1 MKDARWFSN
10 QVVLV
15 TGASG
20 GLGAQIALE
29 LARRDVQ
36 LILVARN
43 ESKLE
48 QVSAECKSFTSKPVD
63 IYSCDL
69 TQDES
74 VGQLLATLD
83 ESHKITM
90 VINNAGLGY
99 LKLAKDLSESEISQ
113 MLQLNLNALIKITQ
127 HFVPRFIEAKSGVIV
142 NVASQAAKSATVKS
156 SVYSATKFG
165 VLGYSNALRLE
176 LNPYGIHVMTV
187 NPGPIATDFFDKA
200 EPTGKYLEQLGSVVL
215 DPVKVAKEVV
225 KGIEREKREVNLP
238 KSMNF
243 ASKLNVLF
251 PKIGDRLLGSIFDKK

>member
-1 MKDARWFSN
+1 MKDEKWFSN
-10 QVVLV
+10 QVALV

-29 LARRDVQ
+29 LAKRDVQ

-43 ESKLE
+43 TAKLE
-48 QVSAECKSFTSKPVD
+48 KVALECQSFTSKPVNV
-63 IYSCDL
+63 YSCDL
-69 TQDES
+69 TDDAS
-74 VGQLLATLD
+74 VNNLLATLD
-83 ESHKITM
+83 ETYEITM

-99 LKLAKDLSESEISQ
+99 FKLAQDLSDTEIAQ
-113 MLQLNLNALIKITQ
+113 MLQLNLNTLIKVTQ
-127 HFVPRFIEAKSGVIV
+127 HFVPHFIEAKSGVIV
-142 NVASQAAKSATVKS
+142 NVASQAGKSATAKS

-176 LNPYGIHVMTV
+176 LKPYGVHVMTV

-200 EPTGKYLEQLGSVVL
+200 EPTGKYLEQLGAVVL
-215 DPVKVAKEVV
+215 DPAKVAGEVV

-238 KSMNF
+238 KTMNF

-251 PKIGDRLLGSIFDKK
+251 PKIGDKLLGSIFNKK

>member
-1 MKDARWFSN
+1 MKDAKWFTN
-10 QVVLV
+10 QVALV

-29 LARRDVQ
+29 LAKRNVQ

-43 ESKLE
+43 TTKLE
-48 QVSAECKSFTSKPVD
+48 QVASKCRLNTSKPVD

-69 TQDES
+69 TDDASFQD
-74 VGQLLATLD
+74 LLSTLD
-83 ESHKITM
+83 EKYKITM

-99 LKLAKDLSESEISQ
+99 LKYAKDLSESEINQ
-113 MLQLNLNALIKITQ
+113 MLQLNLNTLIKITQ
-127 HFVPRFIEAKSGVIV
+127 HFVPRFIEDKSGVIV
-142 NVASQAAKSATVKS
+142 NIASQAGKSATVKS

-176 LNPYGIHVMTV
+176 LKPYGVHVMTV

-200 EPTGKYLEQLGSVVL
+200 EPTGKYLEQLGAVVL
-215 DPVKVAKEVV
+215 DPVKVAGEVV
-225 KGIEREKREVNLP
+225 KGIEKEKREVNLP
-238 KSMNF
+238 KTMNF

-251 PKIGDRLLGSIFDKK
+251 PKIGDKLLGSIFNKK

>member
-1 MKDARWFSN
+1 MKDAKWFTN
-10 QVVLV
+10 QVALV

-29 LARRDVQ
+29 LAKRDVQ

-43 ESKLE
+43 TAKLE
-48 QVSAECKSFTSKPVD
+48 QVASKCRLNTSKPVD

-69 TQDES
+69 ADDASVQD
-74 VGQLLATLD
+74 LLSTLD
-83 ESHKITM
+83 EKYKITM

-99 LKLAKDLSESEISQ
+99 LKYAKDLSESEINQ
-113 MLQLNLNALIKITQ
+113 MLQLNLNTLIKITQ
-127 HFVPRFIEAKSGVIV
+127 HFVPKFIEDKSGEIV
-142 NVASQAAKSATVKS
+142 NIASQAGKSATVKS

-176 LNPYGIHVMTV
+176 LKPYGIHVMTV

-200 EPTGKYLEQLGSVVL
+200 EPTGKYLEQLDAVVL
-215 DPVKVAKEVV
+215 DPVKVAEEVV
-225 KGIEREKREVNLP
+225 KGIEKEKREINLP
-238 KSMNF
+238 KTMNF

-251 PKIGDRLLGSIFDKK
+251 PKIGDKLLGSIFNKK

>member
-1 MKDARWFSN
+1 MKDAKWFTN
-10 QVVLV
+10 QVALV

-29 LARRDVQ
+29 LAKRDVQ

-43 ESKLE
+43 NAKLE
-48 QVSAECKSFTSKPVD
+48 QVAAECKTFTTKPVD
-63 IYSCDL
+63 VYSCDL
-69 TQDES
+69 TDDAS
-74 VGQLLATLD
+74 VNQLLATLD
-83 ESHKITM
+83 EAYKITM

-99 LKLAKDLSESEISQ
+99 LKLAKDLSESEINQ
-113 MLQLNLNALIKITQ
+113 MLHLNLNTLIKITQ
-127 HFVPRFIEAKSGVIV
+127 HFVPRFIEDKGGVIV
-142 NVASQAAKSATVKS
+142 NIASQAGKSATVKS

-176 LNPYGIHVMTV
+176 LKPYGIHVMTV

-200 EPTGKYLEQLGSVVL
+200 EPTGKYLEQLGAVVL
-215 DPVKVAKEVV
+215 DPAKVAGEVV

-238 KSMNF
+238 KTMNF

-251 PKIGDRLLGSIFDKK
+251 PKIGDRLLGSIFNKK

>member
-1 MKDARWFSN
+1 MKDAKWFTK
-10 QVVLV
+10 QVALV

-29 LARRDVQ
+29 LAKRDVQ

-43 ESKLE
+43 TAKLE
-48 QVSAECKSFTSKPVD
+48 QVALECQSFTSKPVNV
-63 IYSCDL
+63 YSCDL
-69 TQDES
+69 TDDAS
-74 VGQLLATLD
+74 VNNLLATLD
-83 ESHKITM
+83 EAYKITM

-99 LKLAKDLSESEISQ
+99 LKLAKDLSESEINQ
-113 MLQLNLNALIKITQ
+113 MLHLNLNTLIKITQ
-127 HFVPRFIEAKSGVIV
+127 HFVPRFIEDKGGVIV
-142 NVASQAAKSATVKS
+142 NIASQAGKSATVKS

-176 LNPYGIHVMTV
+176 LKPYGIHVMTV

-200 EPTGKYLEQLGSVVL
+200 EPTGKYCAVVL
-215 DPVKVAKEVV
+215 DPVKVAGEVV

-238 KSMNF
+238 KTMNF

-251 PKIGDRLLGSIFDKK
+251 PKIGDKLLGSIFNKK